1 MAIDTSPHVLR
12 RLEIASPCT
21 VSWDGMRGDDKVRFC
36 GKCQLN
42 VYNLSGMSR
51 REAERVVG
59 AREGRVCVRF
69 YRRPDGTVMTRDCG
83 AKAALV
89 ARRLAR
95 LLFAA
100 ACVFALGV
108 VTGSM
113 AGVGSWLTQVRWP
126 WHRTPVVRPLMG
138 EIAEMGDVAA
148 PAPLM
153 GKVAAP
159 TAVAP
164 DEPSSD

>member
-1 MAIDTSPHVLR
+1 
-12 RLEIASPCT
+12 
-21 VSWDGMRGDDKVRFC
+21 VRFC

-51 REAERVVG
+51 RDAERVVG

-100 ACVFALGV
+100 ACVFVLGV

-126 WHRTPVVRPLMG
+126 WSRTPVVHPLMG
-138 EIAEMGDVAA
+138 EVAEMGDVAV

-159 TAVAP
+159 SNLATPEEAA
-164 DEPSSD
+164 SD